1 MPHLKMTIKNE
12 GRETSGGPGVRT
24 QSFHCQG
31 TGLILVRKLK
41 TQQAMQH
48 SHIKKKKKYIKVT
61 KEKKIDIKKSPQNR

>member
-41 TQQAMQH
+41 TQQAMHH

-61 KEKKIDIKKSPQNR
+61 KEKKIDIKTSPQNR